1 MSLNFTLPEGT
12 KGVACKLSGGA
23 DSSIMY
29 YALCDYIKDKDI
41 DLYAVTVIT
50 VDKRLYNYY
59 AQQVI
64 EFTGDKLGVWP
75 KDHIVRYVDGSLTY
89 DPETNYSKA
98 KGYIQGQRD
107 IVTELRLS
115 GKVQALV
122 SGTTTN
128 PPDEFNEWY
137 DKQVGECRRDP
148 DRDVNSNFNKSL
160 VKWQD
165 GKKEFAYNDQFLQ
178 TDKKGVAQT
187 YRDYGVFD
195 ELYPLTWSC
204 EEPNNLTG
212 HHCGRCFWC
221 FEREWGFG
229 ILEHGNDK
237 LKCHDPV

>member
-89 DPETNYSKA
+89 DPETDYSKA
-98 KGYIQGQRD
+98 KGY
-107 IVTELRLS
+107 
-115 GKVQALV
+115 K
-122 SGTTTN
+122 
-128 PPDEFNEWY
+128 
-137 DKQVGECRRDP
+137 
-148 DRDVNSNFNKSL
+148 L
-160 VKWQD
+160 VKI
-165 GKKEFAYNDQFLQ
+165 
-178 TDKKGVAQT
+178 
-187 YRDYGVFD
+187 
-195 ELYPLTWSC
+195 TWW
-204 EEPNNLTG
+204 
-212 HHCGRCFWC
+212 H
-221 FEREWGFG
+221 
-229 ILEHGNDK
+229 
-237 LKCHDPV
+237 